1 MTKQISTVTMKEL
14 ADKHCKPHN
23 PKPVKKQLSEA
34 QRAAMDAI
42 NTASAKHIAR
52 DVARSNANNSSSRQ
66 AAIEAQ
72 AKRNAEFLKTHEDDF
87 DKPVITQ
94 FSKPLVWHSD
104 HS

>member
-1 MTKQISTVTMKEL
+1 MKEL

-34 QRAAMDAI
+34 QRAAIDKI
-42 NTASAKHIAR
+42 NAASAKHITR
-52 DVARSNANNSSSRQ
+52 DVARSNLDKNLSRQ

-72 AKRNAEFLKTHEDDF
+72 AQRNAEFLKTHREEDF
-87 DKPVITQ
+87 DKPVITR

-104 HS
+104 NS